1 MRFTPVAALFTG
13 LILSSAAL
21 HAAHDNARHDN
32 DRRDHDRR
40 GHGRGG
46 RVTFYQDVDFRGG
59 SLTLEAGEEIE
70 NLTLER
76 FSNGGGAND
85 RISSMRI
92 EGPIEVTVHRDSRFR
107 GATRRFTAD
116 VRNLTQDGG
125 QWNDV
130 ISSIRTEYRSRRDA
144 RDERADVDRAIERV
158 FRDTLGR
165 KPDQSEQRRFRTRM
179 IEENWSDKDVRIE
192 LTKTDEYRTVVERI
206 VAKAYR
212 ELLGREADPGGLR
225 NYVRHML
232 QDRWSEE
239 DVRHSM
245 REGEE
250 YLQRVRES
258 DRK

>member
-1 MRFTPVAALFTG
+1 MRLTPIAALFTG

-21 HAAHDNARHDN
+21 PAAHDDDRRDN
-32 DRRDHDRR
+32 GRRDHDRR
-40 GHGRGG
+40 GHGRSGS
-46 RVTFYQDVDFRGG
+46 VTFYQDVDFRGG
-59 SLTLEAGEEIE
+59 SITLEAGEEIE
-70 NLTLER
+70 NLTLEH

-92 EGPIEVTVHRDSRFR
+92 EGPIEVTVYRDSRFR
-107 GATRRFTAD
+107 GATRRFTGD
-116 VRNLTQDGG
+116 IRNLTQDGG

-165 KPDQSEQRRFRTRM
+165 KPDQSEQRRYRTRM
-179 IEENWSDKDVRIE
+179 IEENWSDKDVRSE
-192 LTKTDEYRTVVERI
+192 LTKTDEYRTVVERT

-212 ELLGREADPGGLR
+212 DLLGREADPGGLR
-225 NYVRHML
+225 NYSRHML

-239 DVRHSM
+239 DVRHSI

-250 YLQRVRES
+250 YRERVSGS